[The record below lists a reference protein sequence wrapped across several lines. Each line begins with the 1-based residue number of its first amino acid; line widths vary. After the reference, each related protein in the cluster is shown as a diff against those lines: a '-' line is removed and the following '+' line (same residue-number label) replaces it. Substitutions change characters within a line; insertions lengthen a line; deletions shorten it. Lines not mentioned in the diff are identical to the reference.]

1 MKIHHITDEWD
12 YTLSVEKDDAY
23 HRLTLSILR
32 QPDRVPGYNLG
43 GIQVPGYNWGG
54 IRVRSSVGVAICR
67 SDANKN
73 ISEIWLRGV
82 DSKRGIAY
90 ASGLL
95 FNKHYAAIKQLSRV
109 YNALRH
115 YERELLQ

>member
-32 QPDRVPGYNLG
+32 QPDRVPD
-43 GIQVPGYNWGG
+43 YNWGG
-54 IRVRSSVGVAICR
+54 IRVSSSVRVAMCR

-115 YERELLQ
+115 YERVRNSL